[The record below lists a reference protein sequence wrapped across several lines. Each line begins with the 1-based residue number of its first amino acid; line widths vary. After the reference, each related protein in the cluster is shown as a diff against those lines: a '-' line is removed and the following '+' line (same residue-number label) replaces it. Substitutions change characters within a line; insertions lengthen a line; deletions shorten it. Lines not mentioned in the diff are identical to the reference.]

1 MESSTLHQEAT
12 LEQAV
17 ELGLRPD
24 EFEMIKEILGRTPNF
39 TETAVYSVMWSEH
52 CSYKNSIV
60 WLKTLPKDGPHMLV
74 KAGEENAGLVDIG
87 EGLGCVFKIESHNHP
102 SALEPYQGAATGVGG
117 INRDI
122 FTMGA
127 RPIAQLNSLR
137 FGNIEND
144 RTKWLVKGVTKGIGD
159 YGNAFGIPIV
169 GGEVFFDDS
178 YNTNPLVNAFSAGI
192 IDTKKIISAKAQ
204 GPGNPVFIVG
214 SATGKD
220 GIAGAAFASKDITED
235 SANDLP
241 SVQVGDPFMEK
252 LLLEATMELTQT
264 DAIRGMQD
272 MGAAGI
278 TCSTCEMSAGGGV
291 GMDIYLDK
299 VPTRQENMLPYEI
312 LLSESQ
318 ERMLVVVAKGQE
330 DVVKRIFDK
339 WDLHAEEIGV
349 VTDSDRVRYFMGGEM
364 VGDVPAESLVLG
376 GGAPQYHREYKEPA
390 YYEEF
395 KKFSIDSVKQPE
407 DLKEV
412 AIKLLQLPNIAS
424 KRWVYE
430 QYDSMV
436 GTRTMTTNRPSDAAV
451 VNIKGTNK
459 GLAMTVDCNSRYV
472 NADPEVGTMIAVSE
486 AARNIVCAGGVPSAI
501 TNCLNFGNPYNPES
515 YWQFVGAIKGMST
528 ACLKFETPVTGG
540 NVSFYN
546 QSVINGVEVPVFPTP
561 TIGMIGIVEDKD
573 RIMTLD
579 FKQKGDL
586 IFIIGESTNDI
597 SSSEYLA
604 TYLGVKASPAPY
616 FDLEKEFAMQHM
628 VKGLIQNE
636 LINAA
641 HDVSDGGLYI
651 TLVEMSMPRELGF
664 DIVTD
669 SEIREDAFLFGEGQG
684 RVVITVSEEQEE
696 NFIEFMMDSGVSFTL
711 LGHVTK
717 GKLMVD
723 DEHFGFIN
731 ESKELYNNALGIIL
745 EN

>member
-1 MESSTLHQEAT
+1 METNHQKEAT
-12 LEQAV
+12 LEQAID
-17 ELGLRPD
+17 LGLRAD
-24 EFEMIKEILGRTPNF
+24 EFEHVKEILGRTPNF

-52 CSYKNSIV
+52 CSYKNSIL

-87 EGLGCVFKIESHNHP
+87 DGLGCVFKIESHNHP

-137 FGNIEND
+137 FGNIEEA

-169 GGEVFFDDS
+169 GGEVFFDES

-192 IDTKKIISAKAQ
+192 IDTKKIISATAK

-220 GIAGAAFASKDITED
+220 GIAGAAFASKDITEE

-252 LLLEATMELTQT
+252 LLLEATMELSLT
-264 DAIRGMQD
+264 DAIVGMQD

-278 TCSTCEMSAGGGV
+278 TCSTCEMSAAGNV
-291 GMDIYLDK
+291 GMEIYLDR

-318 ERMLVVVAKGQE
+318 ERMLVVVQKGKEQ
-330 DVVKRIFDK
+330 VVKDIFDK
-339 WDLHAEEIGV
+339 WDLHAEEIGH
-349 VTDSDRVRYFMGGEM
+349 VTDTGRIRYYMDGAL

-376 GGAPQYHREYKEPA
+376 GGAPQYKREYTEPA
-390 YYEEF
+390 YYQEY
-395 KKFSIDSVKQPE
+395 KKFDISQIAEPT
-407 DLKEV
+407 DLKAV
-412 AIKLLQLPNIAS
+412 ADAMLALPNIAS

-436 GTRTMTTNRPSDAAV
+436 GTRNMTTNRPSDAGV

-459 GLAMTVDCNSRYV
+459 ALAMTVDCNSRYV
-472 NADPEVGTMIAVSE
+472 NADPEIGTMIAVSE
-486 AARNIVCAGGVPSAI
+486 AARNITCAGGNPSAI

-515 YWQFVGAIKGMST
+515 YWQFVGAIKGMSA

-546 QSVINGVEVPVFPTP
+546 QTVMNGKEVPVFPTP
-561 TIGMIGIVEDKD
+561 TIGMIGIVPDKD
-573 RIMTLD
+573 KVMTLD
-579 FKQKGDL
+579 FKQKGDVIFL
-586 IFIIGESTNDI
+586 IGDYTEDI

-604 TYLGVKASPAPY
+604 SYHGVKASPAPY
-616 FDLEKEFAMQHM
+616 FDLEKEFQMQQA
-628 VKGLIQNE
+628 VKGLIAENHV
-636 LINAA
+636 NAV
-641 HDVSDGGLYI
+641 HDVADGGLYV
-651 TLVEMSMPRELGF
+651 TLIEMSMPRGLGF
-664 DIVTD
+664 DIVSD
-669 SEIREDAFLFGEGQG
+669 ADIRLDAFLFGEGQG
-684 RVVITVSEEQEE
+684 RVVVTVTEE
-696 NFIEFMMDSGVSFTL
+696 NVEDFVEYMVATGVNITL

-717 GKLMVD
+717 GKLQI
-723 DEHFGFIN
+723 DEQHYGFIA
-731 ESKELYNNALGIIL
+731 EAKEIYDNALGAHL

>member
-1 MESSTLHQEAT
+1 MESSLQQEAT
-12 LEQAV
+12 LEQALD
-17 ELGLRPD
+17 LGLRED
-24 EFEMIKEILGRTPNF
+24 EFEMIKQILGRTPNF

-52 CSYKNSIV
+52 CSYKNSIL
-60 WLKTLPKDGPHMLV
+60 WLKKLPKEGPHMLV

-87 EGLGCVFKIESHNHP
+87 DGLGCVFKIESHNHP

-144 RTKWLVKGVTKGIGD
+144 RTKWLVKGVSKGIGD

-178 YNTNPLVNAFSAGI
+178 FNTNPLVNAFSAGI
-192 IDTKKIISAKAQ
+192 IDTKKIISAKAT
-204 GPGNPVFIVG
+204 GVGNPVFIVG
-214 SATGKD
+214 SSTGKD

-252 LLLEATMELTQT
+252 LLLEATMELAQT

-278 TCSTCEMSAGGGV
+278 TCSTCEMSAAGKV
-291 GMDIYLDK
+291 GMEIHLDR

-318 ERMLVVVAKGQE
+318 ERMLVVVQKGQE
-330 DVVKRIFDK
+330 SVVKQIFDK

-349 VTDSDRVRYFMGGEM
+349 VTDTERVRYYMNGEL

-376 GGAPQYHREYKEPA
+376 GGAPQYEREYREPS
-390 YYEEF
+390 YYQEY
-395 KKFSIDSVKQPE
+395 KKFSIDQVQQPD
-407 DLKEV
+407 DLKAV
-412 AIKLLQLPNIAS
+412 AFKLLSYPNIAS
-424 KRWVYE
+424 KRWIYE

-436 GTRTMTTNRPSDAAV
+436 GTRTMTTNRPSDAGV

-459 GLAMTVDCNSRYV
+459 ALAMTVDCNSRYV
-472 NADPEVGTMIAVSE
+472 HADPEVGTMIAVSE
-486 AARNIVCAGGVPSAI
+486 AARNIVCAGGEPSAI

-515 YWQFVGAIKGMST
+515 YWQFVGAIKGMSA
-528 ACLKFETPVTGG
+528 ACIKFETPVTGG

-546 QSVINGVEVPVFPTP
+546 QTVTNGVEVPVFPTP
-561 TIGMIGIVEDKD
+561 TIGMIGILEDKD
-573 RIMTLD
+573 RLMTLD

-586 IFIIGESTNDI
+586 IFVLGESVNDI

-604 TYLGVKASPAPY
+604 TYHGIKASSAPY
-616 FDLEKEFAMQHM
+616 FDLDKEYAVQHM

-636 LINAA
+636 LVNAA
-641 HDVSDGGLYI
+641 HDVSDGGLFVA
-651 TLVEMSMPRELGF
+651 LVEMSMPRELGF

-684 RVVITVSEEQEE
+684 RVVVSVNEDQEE
-696 NFIEFMMDSGVSFTL
+696 AFIEFMMDSGVPFTL

-717 GKLMVD
+717 GKMMVD
-723 DEHFGFIN
+723 DEHYGFVQ
-731 ESKELYNNALGIIL
+731 EVKEIYSNSLKLQL
-745 EN
+745 EK

>member
-1 MESSTLHQEAT
+1 METNHQKEAT
-12 LEQAV
+12 LEQAID
-17 ELGLRPD
+17 LGLRAD
-24 EFEMIKEILGRTPNF
+24 EFEHVKEILGRTPNF

-52 CSYKNSIV
+52 CSYKNSIL

-87 EGLGCVFKIESHNHP
+87 DGLGCVFKIESHNHP

-137 FGNIEND
+137 FGNIEEA

-169 GGEVFFDDS
+169 GGEVFFDES

-192 IDTKKIISAKAQ
+192 IDTKKIISATAK

-252 LLLEATMELTQT
+252 LLLEATMELSMT
-264 DAIRGMQD
+264 DAIVGMQD

-278 TCSTCEMSAGGGV
+278 TCSTCEMSAAGNV
-291 GMDIYLDK
+291 GMEIFLDR

-318 ERMLVVVAKGQE
+318 ERMLVVVQKGKEQI
-330 DVVKRIFDK
+330 VKDIFDK
-339 WDLHAEEIGV
+339 WDLHAEEIGH
-349 VTDSDRVRYFMGGEM
+349 VTDTGRIRYYMGGEL

-376 GGAPQYHREYKEPA
+376 GGAPQYKREYTEPA
-390 YYEEF
+390 YYQEF
-395 KKFSIDSVKQPE
+395 KKFDISQVAEPQ
-407 DLKEV
+407 DLKAV
-412 AIKLLQLPNIAS
+412 ADAMLGLPNIAS

-436 GTRTMTTNRPSDAAV
+436 GTRNMTTNRPSDAGI

-459 GLAMTVDCNSRYV
+459 ALAMTVDCNSRYV
-472 NADPEVGTMIAVSE
+472 NADPEIGTMIAVSE
-486 AARNIVCAGGVPSAI
+486 AARNITCAGGNPSAI

-515 YWQFVGAIKGMST
+515 YWQFVGAIKGMSA

-546 QSVINGVEVPVFPTP
+546 QTVMNGKEVPVFPTP
-561 TIGMIGIVEDKD
+561 TIGMIGIVPDKD
-573 RIMTLD
+573 KIMTLD

-586 IFIIGESTNDI
+586 IFLIGDYTEDI
-597 SSSEYLA
+597 ASSEYLA
-604 TYLGVKASPAPY
+604 TYHGVKASPAPY
-616 FDLEKEFAMQHM
+616 FDLDKEFQMHQAI
-628 VKGLIQNE
+628 KGLIAE
-636 LINAA
+636 GLVNAV
-641 HDVSDGGLYI
+641 HDVADGGLYVS
-651 TLVEMSMPRELGF
+651 LVEMSMPRGLGF
-664 DIVTD
+664 DIVSD
-669 SEIREDAFLFGEGQG
+669 ADIRLDAFLFGEGQG
-684 RVVITVSEEQEE
+684 RAVVSVTEEQEE
-696 NFIEFMMDSGVSFTL
+696 AFVEYMVASGVNMTL

-717 GKLMVD
+717 GKLQI
-723 DEHFGFIN
+723 DEQHYGFIT
-731 ESKELYNNALGIIL
+731 EAKAIYDNALGAHL
-745 EN
+745 EK

>member
-1 MESSTLHQEAT
+1 
-12 LEQAV
+12 
-17 ELGLRPD
+17 
-24 EFEMIKEILGRTPNF
+24 
-39 TETAVYSVMWSEH
+39 
-52 CSYKNSIV
+52 
-60 WLKTLPKDGPHMLV
+60 MLV

-87 EGLGCVFKIESHNHP
+87 DGLGCVFKIESHNHP

-137 FGNIEND
+137 FGNIEEA

-169 GGEVFFDDS
+169 GGEVFFDAS

-192 IDTKKIISAKAQ
+192 IDTKKIISATAK

-252 LLLEATMELTQT
+252 LLLEATMELSLT
-264 DAIRGMQD
+264 DAIVGMQD

-278 TCSTCEMSAGGGV
+278 TCSTCEMSAAGNV
-291 GMDIYLDK
+291 GMEIYLDR
-299 VPTRQENMLPYEI
+299 VPTRQDNMLPYEI

-318 ERMLVVVAKGQE
+318 ERMLVVVQKGKEQI
-330 DVVKRIFDK
+330 VKDIFDK
-339 WDLHAEEIGV
+339 WDLHAEEIGH
-349 VTDSDRVRYFMGGEM
+349 VTDTGRIRYFMDGAL

-376 GGAPQYHREYKEPA
+376 GGAPQYKREYTEPA
-390 YYEEF
+390 YYQEF
-395 KKFSIDSVKQPE
+395 KKFDISQVVEPT
-407 DLKEV
+407 DLKAV
-412 AIKLLQLPNIAS
+412 ADAMLALPNIAS

-436 GTRTMTTNRPSDAAV
+436 GTRNMTTNRPSDAGV
-451 VNIKGTNK
+451 VNIKGTK
-459 GLAMTVDCNSRYV
+459 MALAMTVDCNSRYV
-472 NADPEVGTMIAVSE
+472 NADPEIGTMIAVSE
-486 AARNIVCAGGVPSAI
+486 AARNITCAGGNPSAI

-515 YWQFVGAIKGMST
+515 YWQFVGAIKGMSA

-546 QSVINGVEVPVFPTP
+546 QTVMNGKEVPVFPTP
-561 TIGMIGIVEDKD
+561 TIGMIGIVPDKEKV
-573 RIMTLD
+573 MTLD
-579 FKQKGDL
+579 FKQKGDVIFL
-586 IFIIGESTNDI
+586 IGDYIEDI
-597 SSSEYLA
+597 ASSEYLA
-604 TYLGVKASPAPY
+604 TYHGIKASPAPY
-616 FDLEKEFAMQHM
+616 FDLDKEFEMQQAL
-628 VKGLIQNE
+628 KGVIAEGLV
-636 LINAA
+636 NAV
-641 HDVSDGGLYI
+641 HDVSDGGLYVSLI
-651 TLVEMSMPRELGF
+651 EMSMPRGLGF
-664 DIVTD
+664 DIVSD
-669 SEIREDAFLFGEGQG
+669 ADIRLDAFLFGEGQG
-684 RVVITVSEEQEE
+684 RVVVSVTEEQVEDFVE
-696 NFIEFMMDSGVSFTL
+696 YMVATGVNITL

-717 GKLMVD
+717 GKLQI
-723 DEHFGFIN
+723 DEQHYGFIA
-731 ESKELYNNALGIIL
+731 EAKAIYDNALGAHL
-745 EN
+745 EK

>member
-1 MESSTLHQEAT
+1 METNHQKEAT
-12 LEQAV
+12 LEQAID
-17 ELGLRPD
+17 LGLRAD
-24 EFEMIKEILGRTPNF
+24 EFEHVKEILGRTPNF

-52 CSYKNSIV
+52 CSYKNSIL

-87 EGLGCVFKIESHNHP
+87 DGLGCVFKIESHNHP

-137 FGNIEND
+137 FGNIEEA

-169 GGEVFFDDS
+169 GGEVFFDES

-192 IDTKKIISAKAQ
+192 IDTKKIISATAK

-252 LLLEATMELTQT
+252 LLLEATMELSMT
-264 DAIRGMQD
+264 DAIVGMQD

-278 TCSTCEMSAGGGV
+278 TCSTCEMSAAGNV
-291 GMDIYLDK
+291 GMEIFLDR

-318 ERMLVVVAKGQE
+318 ERMLVVVQKGKEQI
-330 DVVKRIFDK
+330 VKDIFDK
-339 WDLHAEEIGV
+339 WDLHAEEIGH
-349 VTDSDRVRYFMGGEM
+349 VTDTGRIRYYMGGEL

-376 GGAPQYHREYKEPA
+376 GGAPQYKREYTEPA
-390 YYEEF
+390 YYQEF
-395 KKFSIDSVKQPE
+395 KKFDISQVAEPQ
-407 DLKEV
+407 DLKAV
-412 AIKLLQLPNIAS
+412 ADAMLGLPNIAS

-436 GTRTMTTNRPSDAAV
+436 GTRNMTTNRPSDAGI

-459 GLAMTVDCNSRYV
+459 ALAMTVDCNSRYV
-472 NADPEVGTMIAVSE
+472 NADPEIGTMIAVSE
-486 AARNIVCAGGVPSAI
+486 AARNITCAGGNPSAI

-515 YWQFVGAIKGMST
+515 YWQFVGAIKGMSA

-546 QSVINGVEVPVFPTP
+546 QTVMNGKEVPVFPTP
-561 TIGMIGIVEDKD
+561 TIGMIGIVPDKD
-573 RIMTLD
+573 KIMTLD

-586 IFIIGESTNDI
+586 IFLIGDYTEDI
-597 SSSEYLA
+597 ASSEYLA
-604 TYLGVKASPAPY
+604 TYHGVKASPAPY
-616 FDLEKEFAMQHM
+616 FDLDKEFQMHQAI
-628 VKGLIQNE
+628 KGLIAE
-636 LINAA
+636 GLVNAV
-641 HDVSDGGLYI
+641 HDVADGGLYVS
-651 TLVEMSMPRELGF
+651 LVEMSMPRDLGF
-664 DIVTD
+664 DIVSD
-669 SEIREDAFLFGEGQG
+669 ADIRLDAFLFGEGQG
-684 RVVITVSEEQEE
+684 RAVVSVTEEQEE
-696 NFIEFMMDSGVSFTL
+696 AFVEYMVASGVNMTL

-717 GKLMVD
+717 GKLQI
-723 DEHFGFIN
+723 DEQHYGFIT
-731 ESKELYNNALGIIL
+731 EAKAIYDNALGAHL
-745 EN
+745 EK